1 MEIVVVVIEYLF
13 SMLDKKTL
21 FGFILGSIPFA
32 VVWVT
37 TKFFVRKKE
46 LEQIK
51 TTNEICFSKLNEKYI
66 KLDMLINNNMTEVKN
81 ELTLKVSK
89 KEMHEYLDEVK
100 EEIDNTEAQLEKL
113 LGAVS
118 FIVQKNGGSLED
130 VLILNKKE
138 GVK

>member
-1 MEIVVVVIEYLF
+1 MDIHDINNIY
-13 SMLDKKTL
+13 DKY
-21 FGFILGSIPFA
+21 
-32 VVWVT
+32 
-37 TKFFVRKKE
+37 FFKR
-46 LEQIK
+46 
-51 TTNEICFSKLNEKYI
+51 SS
-66 KLDMLINNNMTEVKN
+66 INNNMTEVKN